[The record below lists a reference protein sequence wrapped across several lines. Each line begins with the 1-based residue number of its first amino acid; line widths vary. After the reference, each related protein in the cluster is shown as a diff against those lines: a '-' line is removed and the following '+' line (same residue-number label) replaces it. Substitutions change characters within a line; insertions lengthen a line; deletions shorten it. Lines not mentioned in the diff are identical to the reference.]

1 MTLYPFSTS
10 ILPSSPNVLYNTLAI
25 LSLFDMD
32 SPSSVYHLVVFL
44 HLLNAISPLPLY
56 ILFHPCDSKY
66 HIHVDMFSTCS
77 THFSP
82 KFLIHTY
89 NCFLNN
95 SSLSF
100 CRNHKQHVQ
109 IGIYHLLNPSPVLF
123 LHGYHHNPLRH
134 SN

>member
-1 MTLYPFSTS
+1 MTLSPLLTP
-10 ILPSSPNVLYNTLAI
+10 IVPSSPNILYNTLTI

-32 SPSSVYHLVVFL
+32 SPSPVYHLVMFL
-44 HLLNAISPLPLY
+44 HLLNAISPLPLH

-66 HIHVDMFSTCS
+66 YIHMDMFSTSS

-95 SSLSF
+95 FFLSS

-109 IGIYHLLNPSPVLF
+109 NGIYHLLNPSPILF
-123 LHGYHHNPLRH
+123 LHVYHHNSLRY